1 MSELPQDP
9 GRKYLPHLAS
19 HEFANQSVIQFIS
32 CNVTKRRLLLAR
44 PEIHGVLLE
53 SWRKADHWLVGRYV
67 IMPDHVH
74 FFCAPRHVPTTPL
87 KRWMEFW
94 RADATRGW
102 PHPEEKPIWQKVF
115 FDRQLRSSESYREKW
130 FYELENPTK
139 AKLVARWEDWPF
151 QGELSVLQWHEPA

>member
-1 MSELPQDP
+1 MSEPPQDP

-19 HEFANQSVIQFIS
+19 REFANQSVIQFIS

-94 RADATRGW
+94 RADATRCW
-102 PHPEEKPIWQKVF
+102 H
-115 FDRQLRSSESYREKW
+115 
-130 FYELENPTK
+130 ELENPTK

-151 QGELSVLQWHEPA
+151 QGELNVLRWHEAA